1 MSHVFLFVIL
11 VFVVVVVIIV
21 VVVVVVSLCV
31 FLTTFKNLG
40 NTQTSFLRTAN

>member
-11 VFVVVVVIIV
+11 VFVVVVVII